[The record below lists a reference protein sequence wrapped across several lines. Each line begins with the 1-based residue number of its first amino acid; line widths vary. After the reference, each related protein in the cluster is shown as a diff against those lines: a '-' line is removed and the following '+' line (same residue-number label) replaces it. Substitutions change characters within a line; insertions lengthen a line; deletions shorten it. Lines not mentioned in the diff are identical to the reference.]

1 MGCRGVPGRTD
12 LAKLSRKCALR
23 YSLRI
28 PAPRINR
35 HDAALHG
42 RKKDPMA
49 LTIEQKI
56 AQAEAE
62 LARLRTKVREADAG
76 RKIILGGMLL
86 AAARRDPQIRAWMLA
101 EVESQVTRDHDR
113 KRLEPTL
120 AELRSLPMAQALD
133 QDSSQ
138 NGKG

>member
-1 MGCRGVPGRTD
+1 
-12 LAKLSRKCALR
+12 
-23 YSLRI
+23 
-28 PAPRINR
+28 
-35 HDAALHG
+35 
-42 RKKDPMA
+42 MA
-49 LTIEQKI
+49 STIEQKI

-62 LARLRTKVREADAG
+62 LARLRTKAREVDTG

-86 AAARRDPQIRAWMLA
+86 AAARRDPQIRAWVLA
-101 EVESQVTRDHDR
+101 EVESNITRDHDR

>member
-1 MGCRGVPGRTD
+1 
-12 LAKLSRKCALR
+12 
-23 YSLRI
+23 
-28 PAPRINR
+28 
-35 HDAALHG
+35 
-42 RKKDPMA
+42 MA

-120 AELRSLPMAQALD
+120 AELRSLPMAQVPD
-133 QDSSQ
+133 QD
-138 NGKG
+138 GP